1 MNLFLAYLVMTA
13 APGSVTSKHVEHQT
27 SQDYQLSRIRRD
39 GKMYECA
46 EKTNTVGFI
55 LLCVPETSRS
65 EKKPRKASLKNPEIT

>member
-1 MNLFLAYLVMTA
+1 MFSAAFLALTMTA
-13 APGSVTSKHVEHQT
+13 APSLDETQGYEYTR
-27 SQDYQLSRIRRD
+27 LRRD